1 MPKSIN
7 QEIYTMLAAGG
18 TKTFDVYSSIEE
30 YSLIPNGGS
39 ISLLNNLVINPTGA
53 PENGMKFI
61 FHYGGSVT
69 IGSKTLTIFGYAF
82 TAAEALCKYTIEC
95 VYVNSSWDVRLILSS
110 DGLGT
115 PSINGSN
122 IQMGTIDMPQLKA
135 SSVALSKIA
144 PLSARGYM
152 TRGGAAGVVEEFDA
166 STSGAILIGDGTDVI
181 SVVPTGDVTISSA
194 GVMTIGAGK
203 VTNAMLANAPLE
215 YFTAELSLTSANI
228 LALNGTPQTI
238 VANPGSGKYIHVISA
253 TSQMTFV
260 SAAYA
265 TNTTLQLINTG
276 SDIAQLQDTAILIS
290 TVTKNTKFKDVTS
303 AAAGQTQVIAN
314 TALQIKVATGNPITG
329 DSTIKVTVYY
339 TIETI

>member
-1 MPKSIN
+1 MPKYTSPSS
-7 QEIYTMLAAGG
+7 YTMLVAGAA
-18 TKTFDVYSSIEE
+18 KTFDVTQTMFDE
-30 YSLIPNGGS
+30 YNLIPNEGA
-39 ISLLNNLVINPTGA
+39 ITLLGNLTIDPTGT
-53 PENGMKFI
+53 EDEGMKFV
-61 FHYGGSVT
+61 FNYGGSVT
-69 IGSKTLTIFGYAF
+69 IGVHTLSIFGYTF
-82 TAAEALCKYTIEC
+82 SAAEALSKYIVESTYI
-95 VYVNSSWDVRLILSS
+95 NGSWDTRLIMIS
-110 DGLGT
+110 DGPSL
-115 PSINGSN
+115 SINGAN
-122 IQMGTIDMPQLKA
+122 IQTGTIDTAQLKA
-135 SSVALSKIA
+135 EAISLAKLT

-152 TRGGAAGVVEEFDA
+152 TRGGEAGFVEEFDA
-166 STSGAILIGDGTDVI
+166 STSGAILLGDGFDIT
-181 SVVPTGDVTISSA
+181 SVVPTGDVTISPA
-194 GVMTIGAGK
+194 GVMTIGDGK
-203 VTNAMLANAPLE
+203 VTNAMLASTPLE

>member
-1 MPKSIN
+1 
-7 QEIYTMLAAGG
+7 
-18 TKTFDVYSSIEE
+18 
-30 YSLIPNGGS
+30 
-39 ISLLNNLVINPTGA
+39 
-53 PENGMKFI
+53 
-61 FHYGGSVT
+61 
-69 IGSKTLTIFGYAF
+69 
-82 TAAEALCKYTIEC
+82 
-95 VYVNSSWDVRLILSS
+95 
-110 DGLGT
+110 
-115 PSINGSN
+115 
-122 IQMGTIDMPQLKA
+122 
-135 SSVALSKIA
+135 
-144 PLSARGYM
+144 
-152 TRGGAAGVVEEFDA
+152 
-166 STSGAILIGDGTDVI
+166 
-181 SVVPTGDVTISSA
+181 
-194 GVMTIGAGK
+194 
-203 VTNAMLANAPLE
+203 MLANAPLE